1 MFASMIEWN
10 VDPVLFTLGPLSP
23 RWYGVLFALAF
34 YLSYRVM
41 RTVYLGERK
50 DLRDLDALTIHMIV
64 GTILGARLGHVLF
77 YEPEIL
83 LSSPLEVFAIWHGG
97 LASHGGALGIIT
109 GLWIYHKRRPSY
121 GMTWLLDRLAIVA
134 ALSGMCIRLGN
145 LFNSE
150 IIGRP
155 TDVPWAF
162 WFQRV
167 DPVVAVWRHP
177 TQIYEALLCLA
188 VFLLTWWMYKKGAAM
203 ANPGRIFGVFLVCI
217 FTGRFIIEFVKER
230 QVDFEAA
237 LPIDMGQILSLPFIA
252 AGVYYLVR
260 SARGASTAQPS

>member
-1 MFASMIEWN
+1 MIEWN

-41 RTVYLGERK
+41 HVIYVGEK
-50 DLRDLDALTIHMIV
+50 KEQRDLDALTIYMIA
-64 GTILGARLGHVLF
+64 GTILGARIGHVLF
-77 YEPEIL
+77 YEPEIFAAN
-83 LSSPLEVFAIWHGG
+83 PLEVFAIWHGG

-109 GLWIYHKRRPSY
+109 GLWIYHRRKVGYS
-121 GMTWLLDRLAIVA
+121 MTWLLDRLSIVA

-167 DPVVAVWRHP
+167 DPVMPVWRHP

-188 VFLLTWWMYKKGAAM
+188 VFAITWMMYRRGQAFT
-203 ANPGRIFGVFLVCI
+203 NPGRLFGVFLVLI
-217 FTGRFIIEFVKER
+217 FSGRFLIEFVKER

-237 LPIDMGQILSLPFIA
+237 LPIDMGQILSIPFIA
-252 AGVYYLVR
+252 VGVYYLVR
-260 SARGASTAQPS
+260 SARASAPSAS